1 MYSSK
6 LETVFVQIEKYICP
20 NWKMYLSKPQTVF
33 VKIDKYICDFNRDDN
48 SAPSGG
54 G

>member
-1 MYSSK
+1 MYLSK
-6 LETVFVQIEKYICP
+6 LENVFVQIGKCICP
-20 NWKMYLSKPQTVF
+20 NGKMYLSKLVNVF